1 MVMKSKAVIDRRMM
15 MLGAGCAL
23 LPVQAHA
30 QSNSAPAFSNT
41 NTAWRFDFPSLHG
54 GDIRLKDYAN
64 RPILVTNT
72 ASFCGFASQ
81 LESLEQL
88 WTRYGPRG
96 LMVIGVPSGD
106 FGGQEA
112 DNPADIAHQAEQG
125 HGTHFPLTA
134 KQHVKGDAA
143 HPFYKWAAQQK
154 PNDLPKWNFHKYL
167 IGRDGQI
174 AAVFGTMTNPTE
186 ARVISAILK
195 ELDSKS

>member
-1 MVMKSKAVIDRRMM
+1 MSTHGTINRRRV
-15 MLGAGCAL
+15 LAGAACTL
-23 LPVQAHA
+23 LPLRALA
-30 QSNSAPAFSNT
+30 QNLPQTGFSNT
-41 NTAWRFDFPSLHG
+41 NTAWRFEFPALHG
-54 GDIRLKDYAN
+54 GEIRLKDYTN
-64 RPILVTNT
+64 RPMLITNT

-81 LESLEQL
+81 LEGLEQL
-88 WTRYGPRG
+88 WTRFGPRG

-125 HGTHFPLTA
+125 HGTHFPLTG

-174 AAVFGTMTNPTE
+174 AAVFGTMTGPTE

>member
-1 MVMKSKAVIDRRMM
+1 MTQTVSFTRRMM
-15 MLGAGCAL
+15 LMGAACAL
-23 LPVQAHA
+23 FPVRAHA
-30 QSNSAPAFSNT
+30 QSSPTPAFSNT
-41 NTAWRFDFPSLHG
+41 NTAWRFDFPALQG

-64 RPILVTNT
+64 RPMLITNT

-174 AAVFGTMTNPTE
+174 AAVFGTMTNPTDP
-186 ARVISAILK
+186 RVISAILK
-195 ELDSKS
+195 ELESKS

>member
-1 MVMKSKAVIDRRMM
+1 MMQTPALTRRMM
-15 MLGAGCAL
+15 LLTAGCAL
-23 LPVQAHA
+23 LPLRA
-30 QSNSAPAFSNT
+30 QSQSSPAPAFSNT
-41 NTAWRFDFPSLHG
+41 NTAWRFNFPGLHG

-64 RPILVTNT
+64 RPVLITNT

-174 AAVFGTMTNPTE
+174 AAVFGTMTNPTDP
-186 ARVISAILK
+186 RVITAILK
-195 ELDSKS
+195 ELESKS

>member
-1 MVMKSKAVIDRRMM
+1 MTQTVSFTRRVMLM
-15 MLGAGCAL
+15 GAACAL
-23 LPVQAHA
+23 LPVRAHA
-30 QSNSAPAFSNT
+30 QSSPTPAFSNT
-41 NTAWRFDFPSLHG
+41 NTAWRFDFPALQG

-64 RPILVTNT
+64 RPVLITNT

-174 AAVFGTMTNPTE
+174 AAVFGTMTNPTDP
-186 ARVISAILK
+186 RVISAILK
-195 ELDSKS
+195 ELESKS

>member
-1 MVMKSKAVIDRRMM
+1 MTQTVSLTRRMM
-15 MLGAGCAL
+15 LMGAGCAL
-23 LPVQAHA
+23 LPLSAHA
-30 QSNSAPAFSNT
+30 QTSTAPAFSNT
-41 NTAWRFDFPSLHG
+41 NTAWRFDFPALQG

-64 RPILVTNT
+64 RPMLITNT

-112 DNPADIAHQAEQG
+112 DNPDDIAHQAEQG

-174 AAVFGTMTNPTE
+174 AAVFGTMTNPTDP
-186 ARVISAILK
+186 RVISAILK

>member
-1 MVMKSKAVIDRRMM
+1 MMQTPALTRRMM
-15 MLGAGCAL
+15 LLTAGCAL
-23 LPVQAHA
+23 LPLRA
-30 QSNSAPAFSNT
+30 QSQSSPAPAFSNT
-41 NTAWRFDFPSLHG
+41 NTAWRFDFPGLHG

-64 RPILVTNT
+64 RPVLITNT

-174 AAVFGTMTNPTE
+174 AAVFGTMTNPTDP
-186 ARVISAILK
+186 RVITAILK

>member
-1 MVMKSKAVIDRRMM
+1 MPHFLDRRGLL
-15 MLGAGCAL
+15 LGAGCAL
-23 LPVQAHA
+23 FPAISPG
-30 QSNSAPAFSNT
+30 QSPSTPRLATPT
-41 NTAWRFDFPSLHG
+41 TAWRFNFPSIQG
-54 GDIRLKDYAN
+54 GEIRLQDFAN
-64 RPILVTNT
+64 RPILIANT

-167 IGRDGQI
+167 IGRNGDLVASFSTLTDPTDKRIVG
-174 AAVFGTMTNPTE
+174 AV
-186 ARVISAILK
+186 VS
-195 ELDSKS
+195 ELGES

>member
-1 MVMKSKAVIDRRMM
+1 MTQTVSFTRRVMLM
-15 MLGAGCAL
+15 GAACAL
-23 LPVQAHA
+23 LPVRAHA
-30 QSNSAPAFSNT
+30 QSSPTPAFSNT
-41 NTAWRFDFPSLHG
+41 NTAWRFDFPALQG

-64 RPILVTNT
+64 RPMLITNT

-174 AAVFGTMTNPTE
+174 AAVFGTMTNPTHP
-186 ARVISAILK
+186 RVISAILK
-195 ELDSKS
+195 ELESKS

>member
-1 MVMKSKAVIDRRMM
+1 MTQTVSLTRRMM
-15 MLGAGCAL
+15 LMGAGCAL
-23 LPVQAHA
+23 LPVRAHS
-30 QSNSAPAFSNT
+30 QSSTAPAFSNT
-41 NTAWRFDFPSLHG
+41 NTAWRFDFPALQG

-64 RPILVTNT
+64 RPMLITNT

-174 AAVFGTMTNPTE
+174 AAVFGTMTNPTDP
-186 ARVISAILK
+186 RVISAILK
-195 ELDSKS
+195 ELESKS

>member
-1 MVMKSKAVIDRRMM
+1 MMQTPALTRRMM
-15 MLGAGCAL
+15 LLTAGCAL
-23 LPVQAHA
+23 LPLRA
-30 QSNSAPAFSNT
+30 QSQSSPAPAFSNT
-41 NTAWRFDFPSLHG
+41 NTAWRFDFPGLHG

-64 RPILVTNT
+64 RPVLITNT

-174 AAVFGTMTNPTE
+174 AAVFGTMTNPTDP
-186 ARVISAILK
+186 RVITAILK
-195 ELDSKS
+195 ELESKS

>member
-1 MVMKSKAVIDRRMM
+1 M
-15 MLGAGCAL
+15 MLMGAGCAL
-23 LPVQAHA
+23 LPVRAKAQA
-30 QSNSAPAFSNT
+30 STAPAFSNT
-41 NTAWRFDFPSLHG
+41 NTAWRFDFPALQG

-64 RPILVTNT
+64 RPMLITNT

-174 AAVFGTMTNPTE
+174 AAVFGTMTNPTDP
-186 ARVISAILK
+186 RVISAILK
-195 ELDSKS
+195 ELESKS

>member
-1 MVMKSKAVIDRRMM
+1 MMQTPALTRRMM
-15 MLGAGCAL
+15 LLTAGCAL
-23 LPVQAHA
+23 LPLRA
-30 QSNSAPAFSNT
+30 QSQSSPAPAFSNT
-41 NTAWRFDFPSLHG
+41 NTAWRFNFPGLHG

-64 RPILVTNT
+64 RPVLITNT

-174 AAVFGTMTNPTE
+174 AAVFGTMTNPTDP
-186 ARVISAILK
+186 RVITAILK

>member
-1 MVMKSKAVIDRRMM
+1 MTQTVSFTRRVMLM
-15 MLGAGCAL
+15 GAGCAL
-23 LPVQAHA
+23 LPLRA
-30 QSNSAPAFSNT
+30 QSQSSPAPAFSNT
-41 NTAWRFDFPSLHG
+41 NTAWRFDFPGLHG

-64 RPILVTNT
+64 RPVLITNT

-96 LMVIGVPSGD
+96 LVVIGVPSGD

-174 AAVFGTMTNPTE
+174 AAVFGTMTNPTDP
-186 ARVISAILK
+186 RVITAILK

>member
-1 MVMKSKAVIDRRMM
+1 MMQTPALTRRMM
-15 MLGAGCAL
+15 LLTAGCAL
-23 LPVQAHA
+23 LPLRA
-30 QSNSAPAFSNT
+30 QSQSSPAPAFSNT
-41 NTAWRFDFPSLHG
+41 NTAWRFDFPGLHG

-64 RPILVTNT
+64 RPVLITNT

-96 LMVIGVPSGD
+96 LVVIGVPSGD

-174 AAVFGTMTNPTE
+174 AAVFGTMTNPTDP
-186 ARVISAILK
+186 RVITAILK

>member
-1 MVMKSKAVIDRRMM
+1 MKSKAVIDRRMM
-15 MLGAGCAL
+15 ILGAGCAL

-30 QSNSAPAFSNT
+30 QSNAAPAFSNT
-41 NTAWRFDFPSLHG
+41 NTAWRFDFPGLHG

-88 WTRYGPRG
+88 WTRFGPRG

>member
-1 MVMKSKAVIDRRMM
+1 MVMTQAVSLTRRMM
-15 MLGAGCAL
+15 LMGAGCAL
-23 LPVQAHA
+23 LPVRAHA
-30 QSNSAPAFSNT
+30 QSSTAPAFSNT
-41 NTAWRFDFPSLHG
+41 NTAWRFDFPALQG

-64 RPILVTNT
+64 RPVLITNT

-174 AAVFGTMTNPTE
+174 AAVFGTMTNPTDP
-186 ARVISAILK
+186 RVISAILK
-195 ELDSKS
+195 ELESKS